1 MQVRTI
7 LIVLNDI
14 RVVNVSPN
22 KHEEFYMVCKEWT
35 YQFICH
41 LYDGGQL
48 SDGTYPGIN
57 WYQIA
62 LNYWL

>member
-1 MQVRTI
+1 MI
-7 LIVLNDI
+7 LEQLIL
-14 RVVNVSPN
+14 SPN